1 MLEKIKSYE
10 LEAFLIN
17 SGYSFY
23 IEREK
28 DNNNNEYKLTYNIKT
43 INYDTYMVI
52 FIKDQN
58 NNYRLKFRYSSNI
71 DYERGLLSA
80 IKVQH
85 ISKDRIEIVRGEN
98 LYLSI

>member
-10 LEAFLIN
+10 LETFLIN

-28 DNNNNEYKLTYNIKT
+28 DDNNNEYKLTYNIKT

-58 NNYRLKFRYSSNI
+58 NNYHLKFRYSSSI

-98 LYLSI
+98 LYLPI